1 MLLMDLKSKWNF
13 YIFFGKFSLVKQ
25 LNEMMDKENF
35 PLNYANKKRSNWY
48 NFNNKKRL
56 TCTN

>member
-1 MLLMDLKSKWNF
+1 MDLKSQWNF

-35 PLNYANKKRSNWY
+35 PLNYANKKRSNWH
-48 NFNNKKRL
+48 NFNHKKRL